1 MSQGESLAIV
11 GLFFGIILYVLFS
24 TLDLPT
30 LLGSERRLP
39 PLLQL
44 VHESLAAAFWR
55 RRPSPVRVV
64 AEYLAVLMATQLI
77 PVIVLAQPGT
87 TAAVRTAS
95 VIELVLAL
103 SWTILL
109 VITGTRRKGD

>member
-1 MSQGESLAIV
+1 V
-11 GLFFGIILYVLFS
+11 
-24 TLDLPT
+24 
-30 LLGSERRLP
+30 
-39 PLLQL
+39 
-44 VHESLAAAFWR
+44 
-55 RRPSPVRVV
+55 
-64 AEYLAVLMATQLI
+64 ATQLI

-109 VITGTRRKGD
+109 VIIGTRRKGD

>member
-1 MSQGESLAIV
+1 MSQGDGLVIA
-11 GLFFGIILYVLFS
+11 GLFFGILIYVLFS
-24 TLDLPT
+24 ALDLPT
-30 LLGSERRLP
+30 LFGSERRLP

-55 RRPSPVRVV
+55 RLPSPARVV
-64 AEYLAVLMATQLI
+64 AEYLTVFVATQLI
-77 PVIVLAQPGT
+77 PVIVLAQPRT

-109 VITGTRRKGD
+109 VIIGTRRKGD